1 MARKAG
7 KRITRSRK
15 PAKASTRKAKPAKR
29 KPVKRKK
36 KFCGPG
42 RKPRD
47 IWVFGYGSL
56 MWDPKFPYLDV
67 LPARLRGYHRSL
79 CIYSRVH
86 RGTLERPG
94 IVVGLDSG
102 GSCHGYAFRVEGVS
116 APAILGYLDERELVG
131 YAYRRVCMRTD
142 IPGGSVK
149 AWTYVADHKHSQ
161 YAGKLSHREAIN
173 LVLQGAGMSG
183 TSLEY
188 LENMVGMLKQHGI
201 VDKPLLRILA
211 RVREAAAQ
219 ESQSVAGP

>member
-1 MARKAG
+1 MARIGAGRTAKA
-7 KRITRSRK
+7 RK
-15 PAKASTRKAKPAKR
+15 PKKRAPAKR
-29 KPVKRKK
+29 KAAKRKTAKRKK
-36 KFCGPG
+36 RFCGPG

-67 LPARLRGYHRSL
+67 QPARLRGYHRAL

-94 IVVGLDSG
+94 IVVGLDTG
-102 GSCHGYAFRVEGVS
+102 GSCHGYAFRVEGVT

-142 IPGGSVK
+142 IPGRTVK

-161 YAGKLSHREAIN
+161 YAGKLSPPECVN
-173 LVLQGAGMSG
+173 LILQGVGMSG

-188 LENMVGMLKQHGI
+188 LENMIAQLKEHGI
-201 VDKPLLRILA
+201 IDKPLDRILA
-211 RVREAAAQ
+211 RVRAAAAAT
-219 ESQSVAGP
+219 S